1 LLQALCPAIL
11 DKERRLAKPRGRIR
25 RIPYA
30 SNPIIYRLL
39 QWTISV
45 LVRILYR
52 YRVHGR
58 ENLPKNGSAMLVV
71 NHLHLLDPIVVA
83 AGVGRQVVTLVA
95 EKWRENR
102 LVGLFLKGA
111 GVIFVNRGEVDR
123 RALRACQQV
132 LEAGGM
138 LAVAPEGTRSRQG
151 VLQRAKPGVAYLAT
165 RTNAL
170 IVPVAFWGV
179 EKLREWKGL
188 RRPTCHLVIGEP
200 FHLPEVEGRLTTERL
215 QELADLVMLRIA
227 ALLPENYRGFYAPLL
242 QAEAD
247 TDAEHMV
254 VPA

>member
-1 LLQALCPAIL
+1 LTTLRA
-11 DKERRLAKPRGRIR
+11 RIK

-30 SNPIIYRLL
+30 SHPIVYRLL
-39 QWTISV
+39 QWTVSL

-52 YRVHGR
+52 YRVYGR
-58 ENLPKNGSAMLVV
+58 ENLPKTGSAMLVV
-71 NHLHLLDPIVVA
+71 NHLHLLDPVVVA

-95 EKWRENR
+95 EKWRENKF
-102 LVGLFLKGA
+102 VSLFFQGA

-151 VLQRAKPGVAYLAT
+151 MLQRAKPGVAYLAT

-179 EKLREWKGL
+179 EKLREWKRL
-188 RRPTCHLVIGEP
+188 RRPTCHVVIGEP
-200 FHLPEVEGRLTTERL
+200 FRLPEVEGRLTTERL
-215 QELADLVMLRIA
+215 QELADGVMVRIGE
-227 ALLPENYRGFYAPLL
+227 LLPEGYRGFYAPLIQSL
-242 QAEAD
+242 DSGSDGERA
-247 TDAEHMV
+247 
-254 VPA
+254 PATV